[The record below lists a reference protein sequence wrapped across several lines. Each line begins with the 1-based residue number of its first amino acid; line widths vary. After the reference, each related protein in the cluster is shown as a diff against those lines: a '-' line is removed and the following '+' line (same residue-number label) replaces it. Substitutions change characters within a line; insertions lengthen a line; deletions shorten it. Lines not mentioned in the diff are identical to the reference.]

1 MRDII
6 GEFSGWFRIEPKKA
20 KFVCI
25 GSDGPDISGEQWL
38 ALDED
43 TRGDYIL
50 ESIIDA
56 QRDAYD
62 GGYDH
67 IDVSE
72 DDLP

>member
-6 GEFSGWFRIEPKKA
+6 GEFSGWLRIDPKKA
-20 KFVCI
+20 RFICP

-43 TRGDYIL
+43 AQADYIL

-62 GGYDH
+62 KGYDH
-67 IDVSE
+67 IKVFE

>member
-43 TRGDYIL
+43 AQNDYIL
-50 ESIIDA
+50 QDVIAA
-56 QRDAYD
+56 QRDCDD
-62 GGYDH
+62 GNYEH
-67 IDVSE
+67 IDVFE
-72 DDLP
+72 DDTP